1 MNVKP
6 QPIVNVKINRLFA
19 VMVFAGSLLVYL
31 LTQARTALFW
41 DAGEY
46 VTCSSILGIPHPP
59 GNPFYILLGRF
70 FVILFGKALPHAFVM
85 NMLSG
90 IFSAFAVM
98 FTYLVTVKI
107 STMWI
112 NKTEVKYA
120 YLAGIIAAFYTAF
133 SYTFW
138 LNAIEAEVYA
148 GLAFFINFSIWL
160 TFVWL
165 EKSDKLSHQHFLLFI
180 IYLLF
185 LGFGVH
191 QTSLQIAPAVM
202 FVVLYPM
209 IAKFY
214 QEAKSAFW
222 FRFIVY
228 FVVLIIG
235 YSIGLGIART
245 ISLPDAPKY
254 IFLVLLMAIVI
265 YHLRDSISTK
275 AWLLALLVIV
285 LGISTHLFLYIRSEF
300 RPFIN
305 EGHPSTF
312 EAFKNYVL
320 RTQYGPTS
328 MFNRRATFLYQMKD
342 QFLTYFSW
350 QFFQADTISNWLKAP
365 LQLIQTLINLVVLL
379 LGLKGIFYH
388 FKKNKLSFYYFFAFF
403 FMASIVMVFVI
414 NLSDKEV
421 RDRDYFFV
429 TAYNLWT
436 VWLALGSVA
445 LIREAKKVKKGLSWM
460 MLFLVLL
467 FPAVNL
473 ASQYFVH
480 DHSRNFIALDYG
492 LNLLNGLE
500 ENAII
505 FTNGD
510 NDTFPLWYAQAVKD
524 PFAYENVYPA
534 TDVFPTDKTKQL
546 IATAMEFKNSTLSGI
561 RKDVSVVVKSLLQTP
576 WYIHQLKDREGIEFN
591 LSRDDI
597 DNFQKYRESPLYPKY
612 VQNDTS
618 IKIYGTKLYQTM
630 QPTIPAKTTL
640 STTDLVILQIIR
652 DNYGKRPVYFAITP
666 ENSLGLNRY
675 LQLEGLVY
683 KLAHST
689 NDLKINVPRTLAN
702 IENIYTYRS
711 LFNKKIYL
719 DEEQRKIKHQHG
731 YPFLM
736 LHQFFYAKNDLG
748 KAILYFEKA
757 LPLLREPSLFY
768 PPLSDLYIHG
778 AIFLAQN
785 NFIEE
790 AFLHLEN
797 AYIYHEKNKKLA
809 EAIYRIGTYSQAYD
823 KSISLLKDVAEF
835 QNTEQIQSMIEDLLI
850 LKNEQKND
858 N

>member
-403 FMASIVMVFVI
+403 FMASIAMVFVI

-561 RKDVSVVVKSLLQTP
+561 RKDVSVANLSLLNTP
-576 WYIHQLKDREGIEFN
+576 WYLKQLRDLEGIEFN
-591 LSRDDI
+591 IEDDHI
-597 DNFQKYRESPLYPKY
+597 EQCQDNPSSALYPRQLPRDIVVTIRGIQPGDSFTVHYKAGTIFY
-612 VQNDTS
+612 V
-618 IKIYGTKLYQTM
+618 K
-630 QPTIPAKTTL
+630 
-640 STTDLVILQIIR
+640 DLAIIQIIR
-652 DNYGKRPVYFAITP
+652 DNYGKRPIYFAVTVSDVVGFA
-666 ENSLGLNRY
+666 N
-675 LQLEGLVY
+675 QLKNEGMVDRLVSSVGESQVSIDR
-683 KLAHST
+683 LV
-689 NDLKINVPRTLAN
+689 NN
-702 IENIYTYRS
+702 IENVYSYRS
-711 LFNKKIYL
+711 ISDDSVYKDDNTLRLLNNYGAAYFRAAQYYQMEGSLNQATYFLENGIPFLEEKNRKTFFRQLSYLYLETGFNEIRDGRVEDGFSRMEKAIYL
-719 DEEQRKIKHQHG
+719 NPYDKDLPLDIYRAISFTEEYDRGII
-731 YPFLM
+731 L
-736 LHQFFYAKNDLG
+736 LHKL
-748 KAILYFEKA
+748 KAI
-757 LPLLREPSLFY
+757 
-768 PPLSDLYIHG
+768 
-778 AIFLAQN
+778 N
-785 NFIEE
+785 NVPIIEE
-790 AFLHLEN
+790 IINE
-797 AYIYHEKNKKLA
+797 
-809 EAIYRIGTYSQAYD
+809 
-823 KSISLLKDVAEF
+823 
-835 QNTEQIQSMIEDLLI
+835 IQI
-850 LKNEQKND
+850 LKSELPQ
-858 N
+858 